1 MENAK
6 PRKDCMGLNP
16 IWNTTRAECAEWVPP
31 GREVTSPGTKIQLPQ
46 SRDQG
51 RHSKRGGKGRGP
63 TLTAQ
68 IRNAHVPELSVM
80 LNLRS
85 FTLSDG
91 KPDKEEHP

>member
-1 MENAK
+1 MQNGSLLAE
-6 PRKDCMGLNP
+6 RSLLQGQRYSYH
-16 IWNTTRAECAEWVPP
+16 RAEI
-31 GREVTSPGTKIQLPQ
+31 REGT
-46 SRDQG
+46 G
-51 RHSKRGGKGRGP
+51 RGGKGRGP

-68 IRNAHVPELSVM
+68 IRNAHVPELSVT